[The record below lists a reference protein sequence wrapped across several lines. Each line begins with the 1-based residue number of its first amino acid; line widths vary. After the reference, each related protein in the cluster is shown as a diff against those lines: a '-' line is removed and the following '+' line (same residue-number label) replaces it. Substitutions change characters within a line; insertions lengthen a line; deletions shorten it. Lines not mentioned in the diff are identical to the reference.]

1 MRQFISGLILGA
13 GTSQR
18 LGPPK
23 QLLPFRDTTMLG
35 WVVKQAEHAAA
46 LDELI
51 VVLGR
56 AADEVRERVDFG
68 RTRVVENPVF
78 TEGCSSS
85 YRAGLAALN
94 PQSQAI
100 MIILGDQPGILP
112 EVIDRLA
119 EEWRRKEA
127 LIALCSYDGRKGH
140 PMIFAQQL
148 FEELKGLHGDKAAWK
163 LVDANAQLVQEVH
176 FSLPFPDD
184 INTAADFE
192 RLAATGKTERAL
204 METNISHA
212 KTQRRKESV

>member
-13 GTSQR
+13 GASQR

-35 WVVKQAEHAAA
+35 WVVRQAQSATGI
-46 LDELI
+46 DELV

-56 AADEVRERVDFG
+56 AADEVRKRVDFG
-68 RTRVVENPVF
+68 TARVVENKVF

-94 PQSQAI
+94 PESQAI

-112 EVIDRLA
+112 EVIDTLA
-119 EEWRRKEA
+119 EDWRRTEA
-127 LIALCSYDGRKGH
+127 LIALCSYNGRKGH
-140 PMIFAQQL
+140 PMIFSKAMFDQL
-148 FEELKGLHGDKAAWK
+148 EGLHGDKAAWK
-163 LVDANAQLVQEVH
+163 LVDANADRVQEVQ
-176 FSLPFPDD
+176 FNLPFPDD

-192 RLAATGKTERAL
+192 RITA
-204 METNISHA
+204 
-212 KTQRRKESV
+212 